1 MVDTYGGYIDDIQN
15 ESNTNTDE
23 RYLDGLK
30 GVDNRSISRINN
42 DDQSNKLERPP
53 SKPPIPPKPKHI
65 SLVPN
70 IKITD
75 TTLESNAKDET
86 EGYIL
91 PRYGSGVSTT
101 SNFSTSSTTPLNK
114 SNGEPKPMP
123 RRYNNKPKNIYKP
136 GNINESDV

>member
-1 MVDTYGGYIDDIQN
+1 MVDTYGGYIDSIQN
-15 ESNTNTDE
+15 DSNNTDD

-30 GVDNRSISRINN
+30 GVDDRSISRINN
-42 DDQSNKLERPP
+42 DEPNNKLERPP

-65 SLVPN
+65 NLVPN

-75 TTLESNAKDET
+75 TSLESNEKEGTD
-86 EGYIL
+86 GYIL

-101 SNFSTSSTTPLNK
+101 SNFSTSSSTPLNK
-114 SNGEPKPMP
+114 SNGEPQPMP
-123 RRYNNKPKNIYKP
+123 RRYNNKAKNIYKP